1 MAVGRMAP
9 TSALGGVSPSP
20 CPLQWLPCVF
30 AIAEDTFVS
39 VTLTP
44 RVCRVLATLVRTA
57 IFTPFG
63 SRVPLRNHEPIT
75 NSIIYSPIGY
85 RFMVNQMDA

>member
-9 TSALGGVSPSP
+9 TAALGGVSSPP

-63 SRVPLRNHEPIT
+63 SRVHLRRFNFKRQNLSRFPLTRDV
-75 NSIIYSPIGY
+75 
-85 RFMVNQMDA
+85 RFCL